1 MTAALPEPVNAP
13 LTRTL
18 STVKKPSPGAMNTHN
33 TEPTHSASGHGKA
46 QLYYGLHI
54 KWPLSSSAGSCIL
67 VDQMCDELFQGI
79 LQTHPKLR
87 TLDLVGG
94 VYPAI
99 PPACMELGVHHKDT
113 MQASNA
119 TLGRSTQEA
128 DIVPGP
134 APHPSPTVAPYPPA
148 SSTNQLREAGTQ
160 QYSLQIIVPKHST
173 LTICSNEQCFL
184 RFEEWVL

>member
-1 MTAALPEPVNAP
+1 MTAALPEPINAP

-94 VYPAI
+94 VCPAI
-99 PPACMELGVHHKDT
+99 PPVCMELGVHHKDT
-113 MQASNA
+113 MQASSFRHSRKKHTGSRHSPGTCTPSQPYSGPLSTSILHKPAQGSWDSAIQFANYRSR
-119 TLGRSTQEA
+119 TLNTY
-128 DIVPGP
+128 D
-134 APHPSPTVAPYPPA
+134 
-148 SSTNQLREAGTQ
+148 L
-160 QYSLQIIVPKHST
+160 LK
-173 LTICSNEQCFL
+173 
-184 RFEEWVL
+184 

>member
-18 STVKKPSPGAMNTHN
+18 STVKKPSPGAMNT
-33 TEPTHSASGHGKA
+33 ASGHGKA
-46 QLYYGLHI
+46 QLYYGRHI

-94 VYPAI
+94 VCPAI

-134 APHPSPTVAPYPPA
+134 APLPALQWPLTHQYPPQT
-148 SSTNQLREAGTQ
+148 SSGKLGLSNTVCKLSFPNSQHLRSAQMSSAFSGLR
-160 QYSLQIIVPKHST
+160 SG
-173 LTICSNEQCFL
+173 CSKT
-184 RFEEWVL
+184 